1 MQGRHCPLGYLV
13 GCCGVEVF
21 FFARFQ
27 IRDDSSADPQL
38 RAEFAGG
45 DVVLGAEGGDL
56 GVNVTHTKTG

>member
-1 MQGRHCPLGYLV
+1 M
-13 GCCGVEVF
+13 EVF